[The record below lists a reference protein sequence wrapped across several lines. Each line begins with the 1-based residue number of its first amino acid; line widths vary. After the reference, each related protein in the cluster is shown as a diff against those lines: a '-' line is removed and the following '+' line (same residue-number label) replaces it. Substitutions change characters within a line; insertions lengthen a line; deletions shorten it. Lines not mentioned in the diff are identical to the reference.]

1 LVSHFSIF
9 LVFLAILGLHVS
21 LPTSMFLLDFFN
33 SFVV

>member
-1 LVSHFSIF
+1 